1 MGRTKRNR
9 SMIAI
14 YIATL
19 MIIAIIILFI
29 YTGMTVYINSTQVA
43 FNTDIS
49 IFESIK
55 GDANT
60 LAMQIMGRRI
70 IIDISPINNALSHM
84 EDYYSFA
91 PSSVKVGI
99 PIITKLKELW
109 IIIYEKVIM

>member
-9 SMIAI
+9 SMLAV
-14 YIATL
+14 YISTL

-29 YTGMTVYINSTQVA
+29 YTGMMVYINSTQVA
-43 FNTDIS
+43 FNTDVS

-60 LAMQIMGRRI
+60 LAMQIMGRKI
-70 IIDISPINNALSHM
+70 IIDISPINGALSHM

-91 PSSVKVGI
+91 PSSMKVGI

-109 IIIYEKVIM
+109 IIIYENIML